1 MKTKLFV
8 LAGIAGSVLM
18 LSTAAQAADIQ
29 AGQSKY
35 QNTCASCHG
44 AEGKGQAIFPALV
57 GQDAETVASLLERYR
72 AGEEVGDH
80 TALMRPQAQGLS
92 DDDIANLSSYI
103 ATEFN

>member
-8 LAGIAGSVLM
+8 LAGIAGSILM

-35 QNTCASCHG
+35 QTSCASCHG

-57 GQDAETVASLLERYR
+57 GKDADYLIDKLERYR

-92 DDDIANLSSYI
+92 DDDIANISAFI

>member
-18 LSTAAQAADIQ
+18 LSSAAQAADIQ
-29 AGQSKY
+29 AGQSMY
-35 QNTCASCHG
+35 QAVCASCHG
-44 AEGKGQAIFPALV
+44 AQGQGQAIFPALA
-57 GQDAETVASLLERYR
+57 GKDADTVAGLLERYR

-92 DDDIANLSSYI
+92 DDDIANLSNYI